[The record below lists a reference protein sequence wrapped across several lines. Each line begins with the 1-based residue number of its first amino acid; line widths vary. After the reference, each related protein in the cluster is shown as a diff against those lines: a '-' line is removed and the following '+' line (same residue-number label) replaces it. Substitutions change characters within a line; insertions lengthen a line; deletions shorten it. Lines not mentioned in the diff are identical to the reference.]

1 MNIEQ
6 ELSNKKEK
14 HKKKKNIVLDK
25 FKYYSQE
32 INIEIENNIPEEY
45 GKIKEQLYNIDL
57 NNPLLR

>member
-6 ELSNKKEK
+6 ELANKKEK

-32 INIEIENNIPEEY
+32 INRNRKYYSGRI
-45 GKIKEQLYNIDL
+45 
-57 NNPLLR
+57 